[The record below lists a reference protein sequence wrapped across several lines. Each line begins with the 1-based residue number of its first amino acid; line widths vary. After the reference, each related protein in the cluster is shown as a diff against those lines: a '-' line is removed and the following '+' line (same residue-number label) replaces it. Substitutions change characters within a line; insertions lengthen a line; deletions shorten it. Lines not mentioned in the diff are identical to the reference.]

1 MCLAVDRL
9 HAAFHRPST
18 RAYRAVDVSVWVLIV
33 VSVALFVVEEIID
46 DAAVIAA
53 LKRIDDAILALFAVE
68 LSLRVLTYRPPALA
82 LFSRPPLGTVRTAVF
97 GRLRFALQFWQLLDL
112 LTILAL
118 HPALRGLRALRLLRL
133 IRTVRVFRYGNPFSG
148 VVAAFEADRL
158 LFAFGF
164 AIFAIEAAVGGISL
178 FLVERGA
185 PDAEVQTLG
194 HGMWWALVTLT
205 TVGYGDYT
213 PVTDLGRVIGGVL
226 MIGGMITLA
235 LFAGIVGH
243 SLVNAVLSIREETF
257 RMGNYVN
264 HVIVCGYERGS
275 ALLIDALRSELD
287 PDESR
292 VVLFNT
298 AERPQEVPV
307 EFSWVRGE
315 PTKES
320 ELPKVRLTHA
330 RAVIVVG
337 SRAVS
342 PQHADATTI
351 LTVFTIRAYLAGQ
364 PETADRKVPLH
375 IVAEI
380 LDTENVSHARAAGAD
395 EVIESQR
402 LGFSMLSHTVRY
414 PGVGDLTSQVV
425 SSGAASFYV
434 GKQPAGMGG
443 ELTFAELSA
452 GVRASGHRALVI
464 GLRDP
469 ETGEHLINPPDDTAV
484 PAGAEVVY
492 LAEAPVLPSTRD
504 PSV

>member
-1 MCLAVDRL
+1 VCLAVDRL

-18 RAYRAVDVSVWVLIV
+18 RAYRAIDVAVWVLILASV
-33 VSVALFVVEEIID
+33 VLFIVEEIVD
-46 DAAVIAA
+46 DPATLATLKTVDDVI
-53 LKRIDDAILALFAVE
+53 LGLFAVE
-68 LSLRVLTYRPPALA
+68 LSLRVLTYRPPALDV
-82 LFSRPPLGTVRTAVF
+82 FSRPPLGTVRTAVL
-97 GRLRFALQFWQLLDL
+97 GRVRFLFQFWQLLDL

-133 IRTVRVFRYGNPFSG
+133 MRTVRVFRYGNPFSG
-148 VVAAFEADRL
+148 VVAAFESDRL

-164 AIFAIEAAVGGISL
+164 AIFAIETIVGGISL

-194 HGMWWALVTLT
+194 QGIWWAMVTLT

-213 PVTDLGRVIGGVL
+213 PVTALGRVVGGVL
-226 MIGGMITLA
+226 MIGGMVTLA

-243 SLVNAVLSIREETF
+243 SLVNAVLTIREETF

-275 ALLIDALRSELD
+275 ELLIDALRSELD

-292 VVLFNT
+292 VVLFNE
-298 AERPQEVPV
+298 AERPPEVPAD
-307 EFSWVRGE
+307 FLWVQGE

-320 ELPKVRLTHA
+320 ELAKVRLTHA

-351 LTVFTIRAYLAGQ
+351 LTIFTIRAYLSRQ
-364 PETADRKVPLH
+364 QETEDRKQPLH

-380 LDTENVSHARAAGAD
+380 LDTENVAHARAAGAD

-402 LGFSMLSHTVRY
+402 LGFAMLSHTVRY

-425 SSGAASFYV
+425 ASGAASFYV
-434 GKQPAGMGG
+434 GKQPPGLG
-443 ELTFAELSA
+443 EGLTFAELSDA
-452 GVRASGHRALVI
+452 VRAGGRRALVI

-469 ETGEHLINPPDDTAV
+469 ATGEQHINPPDDTPV
-484 PAGAEVVY
+484 PPDAEVVY
-492 LAEAPVLPSTRD
+492 LAEEPLLPSTSD
-504 PSV
+504 PSG